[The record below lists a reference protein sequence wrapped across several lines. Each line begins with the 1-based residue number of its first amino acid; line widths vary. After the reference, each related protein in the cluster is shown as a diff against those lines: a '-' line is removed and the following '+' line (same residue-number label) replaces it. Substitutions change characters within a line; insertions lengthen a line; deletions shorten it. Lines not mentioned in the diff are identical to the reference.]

1 MPAATDS
8 FYVNSLDQPGKVF
21 QVTFYK
27 PAGRPAQVTAREGT
41 VETDTGY
48 SMFTNLPFSCR
59 RFTAELSGRATKK
72 AIAAA
77 YSALLDEMKGEGVIA
92 ADSQVPAV

>member
-1 MPAATDS
+1 MAATDS

-27 PAGRPAQVTAREGT
+27 PAGRPARVTASEGT
-41 VETDTGY
+41 VETGTGY
-48 SMFTNLPFSCR
+48 SMFTCLPFSCR
-59 RFTAELSGRATKK
+59 RFTAELPGRATKK

-77 YSALLDEMKGEGVIA
+77 YFALLDEMKGNGVIA

>member
-1 MPAATDS
+1 MAATDS

-21 QVTFYK
+21 QVSFYK
-27 PAGRPAQVTAREGT
+27 PAGRPARVTASEGT
-41 VETDTGY
+41 VETRTGY

-59 RFTAELSGRATKK
+59 SFTIELPGRATKK

-77 YSALLDEMKGEGVIA
+77 FVTLLDEMEGKGVIA
-92 ADSQVPAV
+92 AGSKIPAV